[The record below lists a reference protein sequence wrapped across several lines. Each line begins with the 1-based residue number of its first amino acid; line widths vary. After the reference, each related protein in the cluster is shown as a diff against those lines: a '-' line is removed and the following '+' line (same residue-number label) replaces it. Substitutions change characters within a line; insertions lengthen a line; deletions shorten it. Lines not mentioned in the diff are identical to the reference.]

1 MPRARGSPWRPWTSR
16 LGVSWAQDVI
26 RDLSGSTAVHVP
38 GIGHW
43 VVPQSP
49 CAQSV
54 PASFLARPT
63 APDRARPRP
72 TPVAWTISSPDRSPP
87 PRNDVP

>member
-54 PASFLARPT
+54 LASFLARPT
-63 APDRARPRP
+63 APDRARHQLRG
-72 TPVAWTISSPDRSPP
+72 RSRARTVHHHPEMTS
-87 PRNDVP
+87 RN